1 MNEEMSLQDINEA
14 EIQMIENPEL
24 DARMNEVEKENLKE
38 FWGKF
43 WYVSNLYKSEP
54 ISSDQIDYVLGL
66 IEDME
71 LFMSQYPK
79 AEKNCMFM
87 VDYEDGN
94 MWGDVRSTI
103 VPFKKMLLNLK
114 RHHEEGCK

>member
-1 MNEEMSLQDINEA
+1 MNEEMTDQEKNEI

-24 DARMNEVEKENLKE
+24 DARMNEVEKENFKE

-43 WYVSNLYKSEP
+43 WYVRNLYKSEP
-54 ISSDQIDYVLGL
+54 ISSDQIDYVFGL

-79 AEKNCMFM
+79 ADKNCMFM
-87 VDYEDGN
+87 VDYDDGN

-103 VPFKKMLLNLK
+103 TPFKQMLLNLK